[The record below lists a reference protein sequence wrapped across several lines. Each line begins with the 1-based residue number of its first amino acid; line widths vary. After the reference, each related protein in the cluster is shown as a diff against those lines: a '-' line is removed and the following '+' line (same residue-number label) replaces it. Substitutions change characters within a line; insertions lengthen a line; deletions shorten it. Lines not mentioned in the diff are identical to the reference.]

1 MTMALALVT
10 ELAELLGTSEDEAVA
25 ALRVALRQHKAEE
38 ARARVAFARAASAP
52 MLQAEREAIDAV
64 IAPLEAAYNE
74 RKARHAGLIARLEA
88 AAADIERGV
97 AAETL
102 TEAQILAELE
112 A

>member
-1 MTMALALVT
+1 MALALAT

-25 ALRVALRQHKAEE
+25 ALRVALRQHKADA

-52 MLQAEREAIDAV
+52 MLQAEREAIEAA
-64 IAPLEAAYNE
+64 IAPLEAALKE

-97 AAETL
+97 DAETL
-102 TEAQILAELE
+102 SEAQILAELE

>member
-1 MTMALALVT
+1 MVLTT
-10 ELAELLGTSEDEAVA
+10 ELAELLGISEDEAIA
-25 ALRVALRQHKAEE
+25 ALRAALRQHKAEE
-38 ARARVAFARAASAP
+38 ARARVEFARAASAP

-97 AAETL
+97 DAETL
-102 TEAQILAELE
+102 TEEQILAELE

>member
-1 MTMALALVT
+1 MTLIA

-52 MLQAEREAIDAV
+52 ILQAEREAIDAA
-64 IAPLEAAYNE
+64 IAPLEAALKE
-74 RKARHAGLIARLEA
+74 RQARHAGLIARLEA
-88 AAADIERGV
+88 VANDIERGV
-97 AAETL
+97 PAETL

>member
-1 MTMALALVT
+1 MTLIA

-25 ALRVALRQHKAEE
+25 ALRAALRQHKAEE
-38 ARARVAFARAASAP
+38 ARARVEFARAASAP
-52 MLQAEREAIDAV
+52 MLQAEREAIEAA
-64 IAPLEAAYNE
+64 IAPLEAALKE
-74 RKARHAGLIARLEA
+74 REARHAGLIARLEA

>member
-1 MTMALALVT
+1 MTMALVT

-25 ALRVALRQHKAEE
+25 ALRAALRQHKSEE
-38 ARARVAFARAASAP
+38 ARARVEFARAASAS
-52 MLQAEREAIDAV
+52 MLQAEREAIEAAL
-64 IAPLEAAYNE
+64 APLEAAFAE

-97 AAETL
+97 DAETL
-102 TEAQILAELE
+102 TEEQILAELE

>member
-1 MTMALALVT
+1 MALVT

-25 ALRVALRQHKAEE
+25 ALRAALRQHKAEE

-52 MLQAEREAIDAV
+52 MLQAARDAIDAAL
-64 IAPLEAAYNE
+64 APLEAAYNE

-88 AAADIERGV
+88 AAADIERG
-97 AAETL
+97 AGGETL